1 MSDDELRSVNA
12 QIEYVVRAALRRGL
26 AGTVGAV
33 CLLLLKLPTVTLN
46 CLPAF
51 PPEDSI
57 DQ

>member
-1 MSDDELRSVNA
+1 MSDDELRSVYA
-12 QIEYVVRAALRRGL
+12 RIEYVVRSALCQGL
-26 AGTVGAV
+26 AGRVGAV
-33 CLLLLKLPTVTLN
+33 CLLLLNLSTVTLN